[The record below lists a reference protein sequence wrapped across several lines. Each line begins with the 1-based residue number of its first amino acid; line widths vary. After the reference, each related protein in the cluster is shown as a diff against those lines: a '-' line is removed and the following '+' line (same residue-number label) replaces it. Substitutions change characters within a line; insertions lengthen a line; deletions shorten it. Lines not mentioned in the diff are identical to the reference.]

1 MAALVDGALERHG
14 KIDLLVNNAGG
25 QYLTPAEDINPKGFR
40 TVMRL
45 NVEGTWLMTH
55 AVATKAMIP
64 AGGGKVLSVTLSP
77 HNGMPG
83 MAHSGAARAAVENM
97 MRTLSVEWARFG
109 IKLNALAAGQFA
121 TDTLLTKYP
130 KQIVDGVAAS
140 VPQQRMGEPEE
151 LAWLVAYLASPAGD
165 FTSGSVI
172 TVDGARDNWMGPWPP
187 AGHRRRL
194 RQRGGRR
201 AKAQVNVGRPTPADY
216 ATILEEHEQFW
227 GERDLRPAHHPVLVH
242 EFADTSVALHDDGQL
257 VGYLFGFVAGTVG
270 YVHLVGVRGEQRRQ
284 GLATRL
290 WNEFEALAREHG
302 ATSLKAITTPT
313 NEMSIGFHTA
323 LGMDAERVADYAGP
337 GPRPDRVHARASRA
351 RAADLDHVLVA
362 APEGGSGDARRFYG
376 QVIGLPELPKPEG
389 IERRGRLVRAR
400 RPPAARAGVRGLRR
414 GHARA
419 SRAAGGAPVS
429 WTPSRAAWC
438 ESGSEVRWDE
448 RLDDRRRFYTYDP
461 WGNRVEV
468 LAY

>member
-1 MAALVDGALERHG
+1 MTGDSRIFRDGLLEGQVAIVSGAGSGLGRETALELTRLGMTVVGCGRREEPLAETAELAGERFDPRQCDIREEDQVASLVDGALERHG
-14 KIDLLVNNAGG
+14 KVDLLVNNAGG

-64 AGGGKVLSVTLSP
+64 AEGGKVLSVTLSP

-187 AGHRRRL
+187 GAIAG
-194 RQRGGRR
+194 
-201 AKAQVNVGRPTPADY
+201 
-216 ATILEEHEQFW
+216 
-227 GERDLRPAHHPVLVH
+227 
-242 EFADTSVALHDDGQL
+242 
-257 VGYLFGFVAGTVG
+257 
-270 YVHLVGVRGEQRRQ
+270 
-284 GLATRL
+284 
-290 WNEFEALAREHG
+290 
-302 ATSLKAITTPT
+302 
-313 NEMSIGFHTA
+313 
-323 LGMDAERVADYAGP
+323 
-337 GPRPDRVHARASRA
+337 
-351 RAADLDHVLVA
+351 
-362 APEGGSGDARRFYG
+362 
-376 QVIGLPELPKPEG
+376 
-389 IERRGRLVRAR
+389 
-400 RPPAARAGVRGLRR
+400 
-414 GHARA
+414 
-419 SRAAGGAPVS
+419 
-429 WTPSRAAWC
+429 
-438 ESGSEVRWDE
+438 ESGSVVAEE
-448 RLDDRRRFYTYDP
+448 RKP
-461 WGNRVEV
+461 E
-468 LAY
+468 